1 MAGIVKDGQEII
13 YKQDDGEITAW
24 LTDFQEKMEI
34 SHEANPFYKM
44 VFFLMVF
51 IGLLY
56 LGVIFLFL

>member
-1 MAGIVKDGQEII
+1 MAGIEREGQEIV

-24 LTDFQEKMEI
+24 LTNFEEKMELF
-34 SHEANPFYKM
+34 HPADAFYKK

-56 LGVIFLFL
+56 LGVIFLYF